1 LLPSIELDFLIRQ
14 VLVEVKNLI
23 AVSCVS
29 LNLVEVLLSGNIDL
43 GPLLINGSA
52 GLEIGLF
59 RDPRLVPPC
68 SECFFL
74 SREFPLPHE
83 ELLNHCVQRRCRI

>member
-1 LLPSIELDFLIRQ
+1 LLPSIELDFLLRQ
-14 VLVEVKNLI
+14 VLVKVKNLI

-29 LNLVEVLLSGNIDL
+29 LNLVEVLMSGNIGL
-43 GPLLINGSA
+43 SPLLINGSA

-59 RDPRLVPPC
+59 RDLCLIPPC

-74 SREFPLPHE
+74 SREFPLPRE
-83 ELLNHCVQRRCRI
+83 ELLNHHVQRRCHI